1 MRRYAGGL
9 WWMTGWLAS
18 LAILLGLGSIVLLFI
33 APRAIGWEAVTV
45 RSGSMEPAVQV
56 GSLLLVADTAPQQV
70 EVGDIIAVLNPAD
83 PKTRIIHR
91 VVEIVEQDG
100 ALSFRTQGDANNTP
114 DKQLVPADAE
124 IGRMEFQIA
133 KLGHLAE
140 FLRTTQGFL
149 LVIGVPALFI
159 ILGETVK
166 IVRMVRTWRERPSDE
181 VA

>member
-1 MRRYAGGL
+1 
-9 WWMTGWLAS
+9 MTSWLAS
-18 LAILLGLGSIVLLFI
+18 LTILLGLGGIVLMFI
-33 APRAIGWEAVTV
+33 APQAIGWEAVAV

-56 GSLLLVADTAPQQV
+56 GSLLLVGDTAPQQV
-70 EVGDIIAVLNPAD
+70 EVGDVIAFRNPED

-100 ALSFRTQGDANNTP
+100 ALSFRTQGDANDIA
-114 DKQLVPADAE
+114 DKQLVPADAVM
-124 IGRMEFQIA
+124 GRMEFQIA
-133 KLGHLAE
+133 KLGNLAE

-166 IVRMVRTWRERPSDE
+166 IVRLVRTWRERPRDE